1 MPVVA
6 QGCKPKPQASGVA
19 SGSDASDAARGSA
32 MFQDDEPDIMPVSD
46 YQKAITN
53 AQKTRAL
60 QTANAAAFLAATSE
74 TGKHKLAGKNIKI
87 GGINGYVTDKG
98 LFKQWTNDNL
108 MINAG
113 KYGCPAPSEF
123 DTGATG
129 YTIPD
134 NTGSR
139 PGAYGADYGA
149 YVGAPM
155 RKAGSSDATDTLF
168 LGTRL
173 GAETWNTTDEGSI
186 PACGNEGSNVQGVYP
201 AKATGASYKGSYNAD
216 KMEHQKDMT
225 GVNVH
230 YKACKTRAEDK
241 GRSVFGI
248 STNRCYIGPGTLEDA
263 QSAGLA
269 YEFSSTRLSDNAL
282 AQLFYFG
289 MDGTLS
295 LLESTDV
302 SSLYTNKNGANSN
315 VVTVYDDAD
324 YKGRSLEL
332 EVGTYNH
339 SFISSNGFNDT
350 ISSIKVPS
358 GLKAVAYQH
367 DIGDG
372 SQWTFTRD
380 TPVIGGANDTISS
393 IIVSKT
399 VIDVYTL
406 TALKS
411 FGLTTGITG
420 CDIKTG
426 AMLSETPKGTYGGNC
441 NSITRSYV
449 DWNAFLGYR

>member
-6 QGCKPKPQASGVA
+6 QGCKPKPQARRIA
-19 SGSDASDAARGSA
+19 SGSDAIDVVRSDA
-32 MFQDDEPDIMPVSD
+32 MYQDDEPDRKPVSD
-46 YQKAITN
+46 YQNAITN
-53 AQKTRAL
+53 AQQTRAL

-98 LFKQWTNDNL
+98 LFKKWTNDNL
-108 MINAG
+108 MVNAG

-129 YTIPD
+129 YTIPN
-134 NTGSR
+134 NTGSK

-168 LGTRL
+168 LGTSL
-173 GAETWNTTDEGSI
+173 GPENWNNPDERSI

-201 AKATGASYKGSYNAD
+201 AKATGASYKGAYKAD
-216 KMEHQKDMT
+216 KMEHQKDMKR
-225 GVNVH
+225 VD
-230 YKACKTRAEDK
+230 YKACKIRAEDK
-241 GRSVFGI
+241 GSSVFGI
-248 STNRCYIGPGTLEDA
+248 STDRCYLGEDKTIEDV
-263 QSAGLA
+263 QSAGIA
-269 YEFSSTRLSDNAL
+269 YEFSSTRLSDNAR

-302 SSLYTNKNGANSN
+302 SSLYNKSTKNACNKTAVVPGTNKTCNGWSWM
-315 VVTVYDDAD
+315 
-324 YKGRSLEL
+324 
-332 EVGTYNH
+332 
-339 SFISSNGFNDT
+339 DT
-350 ISSIKVPS
+350 R
-358 GLKAVAYQH
+358 YQH
-367 DIGDG
+367 LNGLPSAVNPVYPAWDCWTG
-372 SQWTFTRD
+372 SQCTD
-380 TPVIGGANDTISS
+380 APPPEA
-393 IIVSKT
+393 
-399 VIDVYTL
+399 DVYTL

-411 FGLTTGITG
+411 FGLITGLSG
-420 CDIKTG
+420 CDIKIG
-426 AMLSETPKGTYGGNC
+426 GILSETPKGTYGGNC

-449 DWNAFLGYR
+449 EWNAFLGYR

>member
-6 QGCKPKPQASGVA
+6 QGCKPKPQASQTTSA
-19 SGSDASDAARGSA
+19 SDASDAARGGSG
-32 MFQDDEPDIMPVSD
+32 MFQDDELDRMPVSD
-46 YQKAITN
+46 YQNAITN

-74 TGKHKLAGKNIKI
+74 TGKHKLAGKNITI
-87 GGINGYVTDKG
+87 GSINGYVTDKG
-98 LFKQWTNDNL
+98 LFKQWSNVNL
-108 MINAG
+108 IENAR
-113 KYGCPAPSEF
+113 KYGCPAPSDF
-123 DTGATG
+123 DRATG
-129 YTIPD
+129 YAIPT
-134 NTGSR
+134 NAGST
-139 PGAYGADYGA
+139 PGAYGTDYGA

-155 RKAGSSDATDTLF
+155 RKAESSDATDTLF

-173 GAETWNTTDEGSI
+173 GPESWDTTEGSI

-201 AKATGASYKGSYNAD
+201 AKATGASYQGAYKAD
-216 KMEHQKDMT
+216 KMDHQKDMK
-225 GVNVH
+225 GVDVH

-248 STNRCYIGPGTLEDA
+248 STDRCYIGPGTLEDA

-302 SSLYTNKNGANSN
+302 SSLYNKSTKNACNKTALVPGTNKTCNGWSWMNTRDQHRNGLPRAVNP
-315 VVTVYDDAD
+315 VYPAWDCW
-324 YKGRSLEL
+324 
-332 EVGTYNH
+332 T
-339 SFISSNGFNDT
+339 
-350 ISSIKVPS
+350 
-358 GLKAVAYQH
+358 
-367 DIGDG
+367 G
-372 SQWTFTRD
+372 SQCAD
-380 TPVIGGANDTISS
+380 KPPPEA
-393 IIVSKT
+393 
-399 VIDVYTL
+399 DVYTL

-411 FGLTTGITG
+411 FGLIKGLPG
-420 CDIKTG
+420 CDIKIG
-426 AMLSETPKGTYGGNC
+426 APLSETPKGTYGGNC

-449 DWNAFLGYR
+449 EWNAFLGYR

>member
-1 MPVVA
+1 
-6 QGCKPKPQASGVA
+6 
-19 SGSDASDAARGSA
+19 
-32 MFQDDEPDIMPVSD
+32 MFQDDDSDRMPVSD
-46 YQKAITN
+46 YQNAITN

-87 GGINGYVTDKG
+87 GNVHGYVTDKG
-98 LFKQWTNDNL
+98 LFKQWTNANL
-108 MINAG
+108 MENAG

-123 DTGATG
+123 DPATG
-129 YTIPD
+129 YAIPT
-134 NTGSR
+134 NAGST

-155 RKAGSSDATDTLF
+155 RKSGSGDAADTLF

-173 GAETWNTTDEGSI
+173 GAENWNTTDEGSV

-201 AKATGASYKGSYNAD
+201 AKATGASYKGSYKAD
-216 KMEHQKDMT
+216 KMDHQKDMK
-225 GVNVH
+225 GAD

-248 STNRCYIGPGTLEDA
+248 STDRCYIGPGTLEDA

-269 YEFSSTRLSDNAL
+269 YEFSSTRLSDNAR

-302 SSLYTNKNGANSN
+302 DSLYKNAGGICDRTTVIPGTNKTCNGWSWMD
-315 VVTVYDDAD
+315 TRDQ
-324 YKGRSLEL
+324 
-332 EVGTYNH
+332 H
-339 SFISSNGFNDT
+339 SNGLPRAVIPVYPGEFCW
-350 ISSIKVPS
+350 SES
-358 GLKAVAYQH
+358 GKHCYREQ
-367 DIGDG
+367 
-372 SQWTFTRD
+372 
-380 TPVIGGANDTISS
+380 PVEN
-393 IIVSKT
+393 
-399 VIDVYTL
+399 YTL

-411 FGLTTGITG
+411 FGLIKGVTG

-449 DWNAFLGYR
+449 EWNAFLGYR

>member
-6 QGCKPKPQASGVA
+6 QGCKPKPQASRTSEIDTNDVVR
-19 SGSDASDAARGSA
+19 SDA
-32 MFQDDEPDIMPVSD
+32 MYQDDEPDRTPKSD
-46 YQKAITN
+46 YETAITT

-60 QTANAAAFLAATSE
+60 QTANAAAFLAATE
-74 TGKHKLAGKNIKI
+74 TGKHKLAGKNITI
-87 GGINGYVTDKG
+87 GSVRGYVTDKG
-98 LFKQWTNDNL
+98 LFKQWANDNL
-108 MINAG
+108 MVNAG
-113 KYGCPAPSEF
+113 KYGCPAPDKIDS
-123 DTGATG
+123 GVTG

-134 NTGSR
+134 NSKSKQGE
-139 PGAYGADYGA
+139 YGADYGA

-155 RKAGSSDATDTLF
+155 KKSESGDAADTLF

-173 GAETWNTTDEGSI
+173 GPENWNTTDERSI

-225 GVNVH
+225 GVNVD
-230 YKACKTRAEDK
+230 YKSCKIRAEDK

-248 STNRCYIGPGTLEDA
+248 STNQCYIGPEDGTIEDA

-269 YEFSSTRLSDNAL
+269 YEFSSTRLSDNAR

-302 SSLYTNKNGANSN
+302 SSLYNISTKDRCDRTTKVPGTNKTCNGWSWMD
-315 VVTVYDDAD
+315 TRDQH
-324 YKGRSLEL
+324 R
-332 EVGTYNH
+332 
-339 SFISSNGFNDT
+339 NGL
-350 ISSIKVPS
+350 PS
-358 GLKAVAYQH
+358 GVNPVYPAW
-367 DIGDG
+367 DCWTG
-372 SQWTFTRD
+372 SQCTD
-380 TPVIGGANDTISS
+380 KPPPEA
-393 IIVSKT
+393 
-399 VIDVYTL
+399 DVYTL

-411 FGLTTGITG
+411 FGLRTGVSG

-426 AMLSETPKGTYGGNC
+426 ATLSEPPKGTYGGNC

>member
-6 QGCKPKPQASGVA
+6 QGCKPKPQARRIA
-19 SGSDASDAARGSA
+19 SGSDAIDVVRSDA
-32 MFQDDEPDIMPVSD
+32 MYQDDKPDPKPVSD
-46 YQKAITN
+46 YQNAITN

-87 GGINGYVTDKG
+87 GDINGYVTDKG
-98 LFKQWTNDNL
+98 LFKQWANDNDL
-108 MINAG
+108 MVNAG
-113 KYGCPAPSEF
+113 KYGCPAPTEF
-123 DTGATG
+123 VGTIG
-129 YTIPD
+129 YAIP
-134 NTGSR
+134 TSAGST
-139 PGAYGADYGA
+139 PSSKYGADYGA

-155 RKAGSSDATDTLF
+155 RKDSSNDAADTLF

-173 GAETWNTTDEGSI
+173 GPEKWNTTDEGSI

-216 KMEHQKDMT
+216 KMEHQTDMK
-225 GVNVH
+225 GVDVH

-241 GRSVFGI
+241 GRSVFGL
-248 STNRCYIGPGTLEDA
+248 STDRCYIGPGTLEDA

-269 YEFSSTRLSDNAL
+269 YEFSSTRLSDDAR

-302 SSLYTNKNGANSN
+302 SSLYNKSTRDSCNRTAFVPRTKKTCNGWSWMDTR
-315 VVTVYDDAD
+315 VQHD
-324 YKGRSLEL
+324 
-332 EVGTYNH
+332 
-339 SFISSNGFNDT
+339 NG
-350 ISSIKVPS
+350 VPS
-358 GLKAVAYQH
+358 TVNPVYPGW
-367 DIGDG
+367 DCWTG
-372 SQWTFTRD
+372 SQWTD
-380 TPVIGGANDTISS
+380 KPPPEA
-393 IIVSKT
+393 
-399 VIDVYTL
+399 DVYTL

-411 FGLTTGITG
+411 FGLITGLSG
-420 CDIKTG
+420 CDIKIG

-441 NSITRSYV
+441 NSIDKSYW
-449 DWNAFLGYR
+449 DLNAYLGHY

>member
-6 QGCKPKPQASGVA
+6 QGCKPKPQARRIA
-19 SGSDASDAARGSA
+19 SGSDAIDVVRSDA
-32 MFQDDEPDIMPVSD
+32 MYQDNEPDIMPVSD
-46 YQKAITN
+46 YQNAITN

-87 GGINGYVTDKG
+87 GDINGYVTDKG

-108 MINAG
+108 MENAR

-129 YTIPD
+129 YTIPN

-168 LGTRL
+168 LGTSL
-173 GAETWNTTDEGSI
+173 GPENGNNPDEGSI

-216 KMEHQKDMT
+216 KMEHQKDMK
-225 GVNVH
+225 GVDVH

-241 GRSVFGI
+241 GRSVFGL
-248 STNRCYIGPGTLEDA
+248 STDRCYIGPGTLEDA

-269 YEFSSTRLSDNAL
+269 YEFSSTRLSDDAR

-302 SSLYTNKNGANSN
+302 SSLYNKSTKNTCNSTALVPGTNKTCNGWSWM
-315 VVTVYDDAD
+315 
-324 YKGRSLEL
+324 
-332 EVGTYNH
+332 
-339 SFISSNGFNDT
+339 DT
-350 ISSIKVPS
+350 R
-358 GLKAVAYQH
+358 YQH
-367 DIGDG
+367 DNGLPRAVI
-372 SQWTFTRD
+372 
-380 TPVIGGANDTISS
+380 PVYPGEFCWSESGKHCYREQTDDSVN
-393 IIVSKT
+393 
-399 VIDVYTL
+399 VYTL

-411 FGLTTGITG
+411 FGLATALTG

-449 DWNAFLGYR
+449 EWNAFLGYR